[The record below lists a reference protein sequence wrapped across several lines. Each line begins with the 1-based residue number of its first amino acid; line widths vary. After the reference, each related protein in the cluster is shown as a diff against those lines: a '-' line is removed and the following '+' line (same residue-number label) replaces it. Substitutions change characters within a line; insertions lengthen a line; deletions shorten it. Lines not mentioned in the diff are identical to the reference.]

1 MENRATSQQATGA
14 HPPLVSLV
22 VPAFNE
28 SENVS
33 GLVELAKEIGR
44 ANTAYRFELVV
55 VDDGSTDGT
64 PERLRA
70 ALEGGPVTAR
80 IVTLSRNFGSHA
92 AISAGFRAARG
103 ACALTL
109 SADLQEPLEVVGRFL
124 STWQAGNDV
133 VWGVRNT
140 RSVPKGLGNAMSR
153 AFSKWFHRWSTIPTY
168 PADGPSIVLISRAV
182 LDVVNAMPEANRNI
196 FGMIAWS
203 GFHQATVGFEQLPRP
218 AGGSKWTNAKKIKLV
233 VDSFVE
239 FSQTPARV
247 AGYLGAALCGVAALL
262 AVVGIIVAASPA
274 TGAGYWYLAAL
285 ALMTGGLNLGFLSVM
300 GEYVWRAGDDARR
313 RPIYVLRSVHDVIAH
328 ATEDPSTSAAAPAGP
343 ATQAVPVAAAEPAEV
358 VAR

>member
-1 MENRATSQQATGA
+1 MDNRATLHEGTTAP
-14 HPPLVSLV
+14 PPLVSLV

-33 GLVELAKEIGR
+33 GLVRLAEEISQ
-44 ANTAYRFELVV
+44 ANTSYRFELVV
-55 VDDGSTDGT
+55 IDDGSTDGT
-64 PERLRA
+64 PELLRV
-70 ALEGGPVTAR
+70 ALEGRSVTAR

-92 AISAGFRAARG
+92 AITAGFRAARG

-124 STWQAGNDV
+124 ATWQAGNDV
-133 VWGVRNT
+133 VWGVRTT

-153 AFSKWFHRWSTIPTY
+153 AFSRWFHRWSTIPTY
-168 PADGPSIVLISRAV
+168 PAEGPSVVLISRAV
-182 LDVVNAMPEANRNI
+182 IDVVNAMPEANRNV

-247 AGYLGAALCGVAALL
+247 AGYLGLALCGIAVLL
-262 AVVGIIVAASPA
+262 ALVGVIVAATPA
-274 TGAGYWYLAAL
+274 TGAGYWYIAAL
-285 ALMTGGLNLGFLSVM
+285 ALFTGGLNLGFLSVM

-313 RPIYVLRSVHDVIAH
+313 RPIYVLRSVHDVIARAPEDSP
-328 ATEDPSTSAAAPAGP
+328 ATESLPVN
-343 ATQAVPVAAAEPAEV
+343 ATVPVETI
-358 VAR
+358 AR